1 MKGEGQVF
9 RYGDKLFLKNTVLNG
24 NEGKNNDIFHI
35 ISQTILRN
43 FFFFLRELINEKLM
57 ENFDKK
63 KRKKNSRIPFEIF
76 YKHVERMKFK
86 LKRRGYLV
94 M

>member
-35 ISQTILRN
+35 ISQRILRN

-57 ENFDKK
+57 ENFDE
-63 KRKKNSRIPFEIF
+63 KREKEKFTHPFRNI
-76 YKHVERMKFK
+76 
-86 LKRRGYLV
+86 L
-94 M
+94 

>member
-35 ISQTILRN
+35 ISQRILRN

-63 KRKKNSRIPFEIF
+63 KEKEKRISFEIF